1 MTWDPDDFEELGSE
15 LRRRMGAEIREEAEE
30 IEQLADLQRRRKSS
44 LNDVATSAMHRGDS
58 VTIAIGERSWK
69 GALQA
74 VGEDYLRLGTG
85 QVVVECPS
93 AAAII
98 TTERSRAGGHSGRP
112 ASSTWRA
119 RLAEIAA
126 DEKTVRI
133 VVSGFEDVVGR
144 IEVVATDHLEV
155 SGENPSY
162 IPLSLVV
169 AITFAP

>member
-1 MTWDPDDFEELGSE
+1 MTWHSDDFEELGSE
-15 LRRRMGAEIREEAEE
+15 LRRRLGAEIRDEAEE
-30 IEQLADLQRRRKSS
+30 IEQLADLQRRRRSS
-44 LNDVATSAMHRGDS
+44 LNDVATAAMHRGDS

-98 TTERSRAGGHSGRP
+98 TTERSRVGGHSGRP
-112 ASSTWRA
+112 ASATWRA

-126 DEKTVRI
+126 DEKTVQI
-133 VVSGFEDVVGR
+133 VLRDSEDVVGQ

-169 AITFAP
+169 AITFDP